1 MNTCK
6 IVGFVLISFFRNF
19 RYEGKKSFIN
29 VVRCANSCE
38 KIYGSI
44 CVSIS
49 EVKGGATQTLGA
61 RRRIT
66 NEMKRIVCN
75 GQCCSLPTRLD
86 NSKD

>member
-1 MNTCK
+1 MYQGHK
-6 IVGFVLISFFRNF
+6 GSGISISTLQSHHILQV
-19 RYEGKKSFIN
+19 GKKSFIK
-29 VVRCANSCE
+29 VVLCANSCE

-66 NEMKRIVCN
+66 NEKD
-75 GQCCSLPTRLD
+75 SL
-86 NSKD
+86 